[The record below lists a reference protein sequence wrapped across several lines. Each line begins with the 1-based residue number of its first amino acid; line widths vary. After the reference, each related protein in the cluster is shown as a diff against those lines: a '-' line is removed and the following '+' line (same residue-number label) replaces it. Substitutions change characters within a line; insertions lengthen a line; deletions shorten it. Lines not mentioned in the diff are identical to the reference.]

1 MNISVIIPNYN
12 GEKILGKNLPK
23 VIKVLSEYKE
33 GSIDLIIPDDNSSDN
48 SLVLLNKF
56 KEENKN
62 KNLKIK
68 ILGSSENK
76 GFSSNVNKGVESASG
91 DLLVLLNT
99 DVIPAKGFLEPI
111 IPHFNDEKVFGVGC
125 MDESIENDKKI
136 LRGRGR
142 GEWKKGFLMHS
153 RAEIDGKETLWVS
166 GGSGVFRKSIWDS
179 LGGLDS
185 LYDPFYW
192 EDIDLSY
199 RARKSR
205 FKTLFENKSI
215 VRHEHEKGAIKSKY
229 SAEDVKKIAYRN
241 QFIFTWKN
249 SDLSTLIIS
258 LIWLPYHLLNA
269 VRSGDK
275 NFIKGFILALKML
288 KNIMEKRG
296 IAKKQFIYT
305 DKKVTAQ
312 V

>member
-1 MNISVIIPNYN
+1 MKLSIIIPNYN
-12 GEKILGKNLPK
+12 GEKILKKNLPK
-23 VIKVLSEYKE
+23 VLESLENLKHDCEIIISDDASGDLSVSIIKEFLE
-33 GSIDLIIPDDNSSDN
+33 N
-48 SLVLLNKF
+48 
-56 KEENKN
+56 NKN
-62 KNLKIK
+62 HKVELKLIENT
-68 ILGSSENK
+68 LNK
-76 GFSSNVNKGVESASG
+76 GFASNVNKGVESANG

-99 DVIPAKGFLEPI
+99 DVIPMIDFLDPI
-111 IPHFNDEKVFGVGC
+111 IPHFSDEKVFGVGC
-125 MDESIENDKKI
+125 MDESIENEKKV
-136 LRGRGR
+136 LRGRGK
-142 GEWKKGFLMHS
+142 GKWKKGFLMHS
-153 RAEIDGKETLWVS
+153 RADIDGKETLWVS

-199 RARKSR
+199 RAKKSG

-275 NFIKGFILALKML
+275 DFIRGFILALKML
-288 KNIMEKRG
+288 KNIMKKRD
-296 IAKKQFIYT
+296 ISKKQFIFT
-305 DKKVTAQ
+305 DKKVTGQ